1 MKNSINTSI
10 IKAFVISL
18 LLVSLT
24 CRAELDVDNFVQFK
38 ISSLQLFTSFS
49 AFVYF
54 QGDNL
59 NRTRLLNAMKRG
71 GKAIAALPDSEL
83 ALKRKWKEISDF
95 VKLHQSQDFSGVDMS
110 LEVVWNI
117 HQREINALMAESH
130 TIEATGIA
138 NLQIEMETI
147 LNQYMGYA
155 NSTTGGYSMSY
166 GNVSLEEQIKTV
178 ESKLIELTQTDDK
191 YQPLLKQWSY
201 IQGTLSA
208 YNSNVAPFVVL
219 HTFDRIRKIVAS
231 Y

>member
-1 MKNSINTSI
+1 VKNSINTSI
-10 IKAFVISL
+10 IKTLVISL
-18 LLVSLT
+18 LFLSLT
-24 CRAELDVDNFVQFK
+24 CRAESDTDNLVQFK
-38 ISSLQLFTSFS
+38 IASLQLFSSFS

-54 QGDNL
+54 QGDDR

-71 GKAIAALPDSEL
+71 SQSIAALPDSEL

-95 VKLHQSQDFSGVDMS
+95 VKLHQNQDFSGADTS

-117 HQREINALMAESH
+117 NQREINALMAGRHS
-130 TIEATGIA
+130 IEATGIA
-138 NLQIEMETI
+138 DLQIKMEAI

-178 ESKLIELTQTDDK
+178 ELKLIELTQTDDK
-191 YQPLLKQWSY
+191 YQSLLKQWSY

-219 HTFDRIRKIVAS
+219 HTFDRMRKIVAS